1 MNRKKYIQILVF
13 SSIIAAAY
21 AALTYL
27 SAFFGL
33 AYGSVQFRVSEVL
46 TILPCFT
53 PYAIPGLVVGC
64 ILGNIGSFNP
74 IDMIIGTSATLIA
87 AIFTY
92 LLRKVKTF
100 NIPLLS
106 LLSPVIF
113 NAVIVG
119 FEIAF
124 IFMNAPE
131 TFLINALWVGLGE
144 IVICLG
150 LGTPFYIVLN
160 KHSSIFDHLN

>member
-1 MNRKKYIQILVF
+1 MNRQKYIKIIVF
-13 SSIIAAAY
+13 SAIIAAAY

-46 TILPCFT
+46 TVLPCFT
-53 PYAIPGLVVGC
+53 PYAIPGLTIGC
-64 ILGNIGSFNP
+64 ILGNIASFNP

-87 AIFTY
+87 SIITY
-92 LLRKVKTF
+92 LCRKIKLF
-100 NIPLLS
+100 GIPFLS
-106 LLSPVIF
+106 LLAPVIC

-119 FEIAF
+119 YEISF
-124 IFMNAPE
+124 IFENTPSM
-131 TFLINALWVGLGE
+131 FFINALWVGLGE

-150 LGTPFYIVLN
+150 LGIPFYILLN
-160 KHSSIFDHLN
+160 KQSSIFDPLK

>member
-27 SAFFGL
+27 SALFNL

-46 TILPCFT
+46 TLLPCFT

-74 IDMIIGTSATLIA
+74 IDILIGTSATLIA

-92 LLRKVKTF
+92 LLRKVKIF
-100 NIPLLS
+100 GIPILS

-119 FEIAF
+119 FELTF
-124 IFMNAPE
+124 IFTDVPG
-131 TFLINALWVGLGE
+131 TFFINALWVGLGE
-144 IVICLG
+144 IAVCLG
-150 LGTPFYIVLN
+150 LGIPFYIILE
-160 KHSSIFDHLN
+160 KHRSIFDHLK